1 MGKKPRY
8 CAQAS
13 GSRARLH
20 QVVRDNL
27 RTLYAA
33 IEQGFATPLPDFVK
47 DELEGYVDCG
57 ILSRGFAVLA
67 CSECTE
73 RIVVGFSCRG
83 LGFCPLCFV
92 PAQALEFVWNSS
104 WLLVHA
110 SDRQI
115 SE

>member
-1 MGKKPRY
+1 MMRRVKGMDFARWVAVRMLSVLLQHPRM
-8 CAQAS
+8 ALT
-13 GSRARLH
+13 G
-20 QVVRDNL
+20 VV
-27 RTLYAA
+27 
-33 IEQGFATPLPDFVK
+33 QQPS
-47 DELEGYVDCG
+47 DCG

-83 LGFCPLCFV
+83 LGFCALCFV